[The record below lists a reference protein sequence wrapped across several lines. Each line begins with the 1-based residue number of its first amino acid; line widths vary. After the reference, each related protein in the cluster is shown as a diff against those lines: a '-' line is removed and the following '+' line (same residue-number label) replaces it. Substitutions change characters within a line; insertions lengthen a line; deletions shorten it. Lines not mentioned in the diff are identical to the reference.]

1 LNRKNIEIVDYYS
14 NILKLTIQN
23 IKGIKNESDKT
34 VENGIDKYSYPLL
47 KRNPINV
54 AARNL
59 RNRICVREH

>member
-34 VENGIDKYSYPLL
+34 VEKGTYKYSYPLL
-47 KRNPINV
+47 KTQSN
-54 AARNL
+54 
-59 RNRICVREH
+59 